1 LAQDQFWLSRE
12 VAITLTKIRKRDRR
26 VVDLDSS
33 RIRDAIQK
41 AFIAIELEDGERAE
55 NITREAIKL
64 LNIRFKERVEVEI
77 LF

>member
-1 LAQDQFWLSRE
+1 MAQDQFWLSRE
-12 VAITLTKIRKRDRR
+12 VVITLTKIRKRDRR

>member
-12 VAITLTKIRKRDRR
+12 VVITLTKIRKRDRR